1 MTVGKPEVIL
11 RTDFNRCVVT
21 ENSDAAISFTT
32 GGFLAK
38 NLVWGC
44 TPFDISDLSLDN
56 IRLDRIIIEEVSGS
70 QCYTVRHERLITE
83 GICGQQVP
91 VPVNPILSVQFN
103 SISVGPFNE
112 PDHLGFE
119 LCLQF
124 QNTGNITA
132 LGFQKKTFLDGVS
145 IGGGGIGG
153 ILPGEIQEKNCPS
166 MGSSAFFLGQVLN
179 ITVDLI
185 DFLDN
190 VIDSRSIQYTIQ

>member
-70 QCYTVRHERLITE
+70 Q
-83 GICGQQVP
+83 
-91 VPVNPILSVQFN
+91 
-103 SISVGPFNE
+103 
-112 PDHLGFE
+112 
-119 LCLQF
+119 
-124 QNTGNITA
+124 
-132 LGFQKKTFLDGVS
+132 
-145 IGGGGIGG
+145 
-153 ILPGEIQEKNCPS
+153 
-166 MGSSAFFLGQVLN
+166 
-179 ITVDLI
+179 
-185 DFLDN
+185 
-190 VIDSRSIQYTIQ
+190 